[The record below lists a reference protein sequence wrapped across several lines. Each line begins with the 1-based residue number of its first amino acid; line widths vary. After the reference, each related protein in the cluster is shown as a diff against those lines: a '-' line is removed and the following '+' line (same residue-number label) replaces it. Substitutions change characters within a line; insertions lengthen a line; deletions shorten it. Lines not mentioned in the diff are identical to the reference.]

1 MDRLRFFRPTF
12 FHDPSFSDPKR
23 EDVFWRRSK
32 NACPSSKTSALSSPL
47 TSLHRSRLCFPSFL
61 PSLVEERERE
71 EKRRRIGER
80 KKKEREIQARPR
92 NSEIRSSIQTH
103 RGIHLLKSCKE
114 KFRPERCIART
125 EANRERRERKRDCR
139 SIQNRDTVPL

>member
-12 FHDPSFSDPKR
+12 FHDPSSFSDPKR
-23 EDVFWRRSK
+23 DVFWRRSK

-61 PSLVEERERE
+61 PSLVQERERR
-71 EKRRRIGER
+71 KKKKNRGK

-125 EANRERRERKRDCR
+125 EANRERREREKDCR

>member
-61 PSLVEERERE
+61 PSLVEERERR
-71 EKRRRIGER
+71 KKKKNRGK

-125 EANRERRERKRDCR
+125 EANRERREREKDCR

>member
-61 PSLVEERERE
+61 PSLVQERERR
-71 EKRRRIGER
+71 KKKKNRGK

-125 EANRERRERKRDCR
+125 EANRERREREKDCR